1 MSGTDLIGT
10 AARNIQV
17 SEIYV
22 AGVVDQCFRAA
33 LITAHDRGART
44 GSVTQVFFV
53 IDL

>member
-10 AARNIQV
+10 AARIIQV

-22 AGVVDQCFRAA
+22 AGVADQCSRAA
-33 LITAHDRGART
+33 LITAHVRGARA
-44 GSVTQVFFV
+44 GPVTQVLFV